1 MDSLLSQLNDDE
13 QVKNKKERIIPQYE
27 NVFSYKE
34 KKSLIYR

>member
-13 QVKNKKERIIPQYE
+13 QVKNKKERRIPSTKMFIII
-27 NVFSYKE
+27 K